1 MTSFPPSAIA
11 HRPAA
16 AATDIEFTSHGV
28 TCRAWLSQPDSEVL
42 RNDRGSPALVMAH
55 GTAGIR
61 GQLKQ
66 YVPRFTA
73 AGLHVLLFDYRHFGD
88 SAGQPRQLLSI
99 RRQLRDYAAALEFI
113 RRVPGVDP
121 DRVAVWGSSLAGGHV
136 VDVAVRDGRVA
147 AVISQNPAMDN
158 VATAFR
164 IVEYAGIGQILKL
177 AGLGIVDMARSL
189 LWLSPKMVPAGGA
202 PGELAMMTSSDTLA
216 GLNRLAT
223 PGWRNE
229 LCARISLSGPF
240 HRPGLKAHRLP
251 CPILIAI
258 CDKDSVAPT
267 DAAEATARR
276 AGQRA
281 TVKHYPIGHF
291 DIYMDEW
298 FERSVS
304 DQVDFL
310 NKTLASNRIQ

>member
-1 MTSFPPSAIA
+1 
-11 HRPAA
+11 
-16 AATDIEFTSHGV
+16 
-28 TCRAWLSQPDSEVL
+28 
-42 RNDRGSPALVMAH
+42 MAH

-99 RRQLRDYAAALEFI
+99 RRQLQDYAAALEFI

-267 DAAEATARR
+267 GRR
-276 AGQRA
+276 SHCSPGGPTRDGQALPYRSFRHLCGRVVRA
-281 TVKHYPIGHF
+281 VGIGSGGFPEQNPGIKPDTVN
-291 DIYMDEW
+291 
-298 FERSVS
+298 V
-304 DQVDFL
+304 
-310 NKTLASNRIQ
+310 